1 MNNMGLNYS
10 GLILSFFG
18 INTVAPHDPQLV
30 ESVDVKLPV
39 DKEEHTECRGLT
51 IG

>member
-1 MNNMGLNYS
+1 MGLNYS
-10 GLILSFFG
+10 GLLVLSFFS
-18 INTVAPHDPQLV
+18 INIVAPHDPRLV

-39 DKEEHTECRGLT
+39 DKEEHIECRGLT